1 MSVTGEFSC
10 ASCHIQA
17 RAFTVAKMVSVGATG
32 EKHPRSSMS
41 LTNVAY
47 NSMQT
52 WTNPLLIRLESQ
64 LLIPLFGESK
74 AQFIP
79 V

>member
-1 MSVTGEFSC
+1 
-10 ASCHIQA
+10 
-17 RAFTVAKMVSVGATG
+17 MVSVGATG